1 MPRSKYIHTQKY
13 RGYFLQKSGP
23 RKDLLRLTLL
33 NKRPP
38 IFVSAAEEY
47 ALKTRHTE
55 YISIMNTICFR
66 CISYQKGL
74 ESIIFAVFC
83 QILGKL
89 SSLAQGYKTRHRI
102 LDTQACFSDT
112 FCKIHS

>member
-1 MPRSKYIHTQKY
+1 M
-13 RGYFLQKSGP
+13 QKSGP

-74 ESIIFAVFC
+74 ESIIFAVFR

-89 SSLAQGYKTRHRI
+89 ISLAQGYKTRQYWIHKLVFPILFAKYIARLYLAMRI
-102 LDTQACFSDT
+102 V
-112 FCKIHS
+112 K

>member
-1 MPRSKYIHTQKY
+1 MGNAKVKIYIHKNV
-13 RGYFLQKSGP
+13 GDFLQKSGP

-74 ESIIFAVFC
+74 ESIIFAVFR

-89 SSLAQGYKTRHRI
+89 TSLAQGLQDQTV